1 MLRVFSVLL
10 THPIATGVCGP
21 REPTLSVAKEVQRQ
35 ARDSNSTLRKS
46 EATHKCVDIRILSF
60 GGLILAAVSPP
71 RRAPT
76 VERAPTVLAF
86 TVCNSLPSATQGQRP
101 ESTLL
106 ERLRML
112 EEESVSRILAAQR
125 GGDRSGQAFTEPTIS
140 ATPEQWKMSLNLDA
154 PSPNIEFEDGEVA
167 RPAGVPKLDL
177 GLLGN
182 GARDVDMQR
191 LGEASVQPPAMSG
204 IESASVPFVFSTPR
218 TQEQWTRGAE
228 QKVENEDE
236 LSLLR
241 PALVQIEERVEV
253 ALVSSKY
260 SQDQMME
267 QHLQLEEM
275 VGVCVRVRVRVRER
289 ERERERVR
297 VRVRVRVWYNLTPP
311 RCEAGFPTIVVI
323 V

>member
-1 MLRVFSVLL
+1 
-10 THPIATGVCGP
+10 
-21 REPTLSVAKEVQRQ
+21 VAKEVQRQ
-35 ARDSNSTLRKS
+35 ARDSNSTLRKI

-86 TVCNSLPSATQGQRP
+86 TVCDSLPSATQGQRP

-106 ERLRML
+106 DRLKML
-112 EEESVSRILAAQR
+112 EEESVSRILASQR
-125 GGDRSGQAFTEPTIS
+125 GRDRSGQAFTEPTIS
-140 ATPEQWKMSLNLDA
+140 ATPEQWKVSLNLNA
-154 PSPNIEFEDGEVA
+154 PSPNIECEGGEVA
-167 RPAGVPKLDL
+167 RPAVVPKLNL

-182 GARDVDMQR
+182 GARDVDKQR
-191 LGEASVQPPAMSG
+191 PGEASAQPPAMSC
-204 IESASVPFVFSTPR
+204 IESTSVPFVFSTPR
-218 TQEQWTRGAE
+218 TQEQWTRGGE
-228 QKVENEDE
+228 QKVEDE

-260 SQDQMME
+260 SQDRMME

-275 VGVCVRVRVRVRER
+275 VCVCVRARVRACVRVRVRKPLCLSCWRACVHACMFMHGE
-289 ERERERVR
+289 
-297 VRVRVRVWYNLTPP
+297 L
-311 RCEAGFPTIVVI
+311 FPADL
-323 V
+323 